1 MAQSTCALIEDMARP
16 DTRAHRSAAERGR
29 RREMRTAVTR
39 GIETKGL
46 GAVMRLISESGPRL
60 AGVGVAPAHITCQT
74 ALVLG
79 GMWTERRAMRPS
91 EATTFHVLG
100 DLAGRAGL
108 SEDDAVAS
116 VEAGWNELLSVVRQ
130 DARGGPWSDRTKVA
144 VLRELEEEAQAFT
157 VAATKELRL
166 GLMSELPHGESRVGV
181 LLRVLDGRL
190 VGDQLGPAATAAGLD
205 ASREH
210 GLVLLVDTKGR
221 TRALDDAAHEV
232 EDTIP
237 NTIDLGL
244 GDNLP
249 VARRLV
255 FPVVTHGRWIEAR
268 TNLHD
273 IATKHGVLAVAP
285 AVAPTLPHLALL
297 YRETEQALAAVI
309 EGCGFS
315 SGIVDPACVKLPEA
329 TKGGV
334 GELLAVAAAQYGQMA
349 LPGAA

>member
-1 MAQSTCALIEDMARP
+1 MAA
-16 DTRAHRSAAERGR
+16 
-29 RREMRTAVTR
+29 
-39 GIETKGL
+39 
-46 GAVMRLISESGPRL
+46 
-60 AGVGVAPAHITCQT
+60 AHITCQT

-79 GMWTERRAMRPS
+79 GMWNERRPMRQS

-108 SEDDAVAS
+108 SEDDAVAA
-116 VEAGWNELLSVVRQ
+116 VEAGWNELLTLVRR
-130 DARGGPWSDRTKVA
+130 DATGGPWSDRTKAA
-144 VLRELEEEAQAFT
+144 VLRELEDEAQAFT
-157 VAATKELRL
+157 TAATKELRL

-181 LLRVLDGRL
+181 LLRILDGRL
-190 VGDQLGPAATAAGLD
+190 AGDQLGPAATAAGLD

-221 TRALDDAAHEV
+221 TRPLEDAAHEV

-237 NTIDLGL
+237 NTVDLGL

-255 FPVVTHGRWIEAR
+255 FPLVTHGRWIEAR

-273 IATKHGVLAVAP
+273 IATKHGILAVAP
-285 AVAPTLPHLALL
+285 AVAPTLSRLAALC
-297 YRETEQALAAVI
+297 RETEQALGTVI
-309 EGCGFS
+309 EGCGFA
-315 SGIVDPACVKLPEA
+315 SGIVDPACVKLSE
-329 TKGGV
+329 GGEDRV